1 MRHYNS
7 KIMAG
12 IIMCLAS
19 TAFLFTNCG
28 EDDVNDNDVKKNNLN
43 KTEQLLVGEW
53 GSASGTIY
61 YIINGDT
68 ATIEPIK
75 DKISF
80 SLYDNHGAKM
90 GGYQGKWYAD
100 GSNLSVTGKENKLY
114 HIIEA
119 TNVKLEIY
127 EDFYYENYNGKKV
140 TERHVFRMVK
150 N

>member
-1 MRHYNS
+1 MRHYELRN
-7 KIMAG
+7 MTH
-12 IIMCLAS
+12 IIMCLALV
-19 TAFLFTNCG
+19 AFLFTNCG
-28 EDDVNDNDVKKNNLN
+28 EDDGNDNDTKKNDLN
-43 KTEQLLVGEW
+43 ETEQLLVGEW
-53 GSASGTIY
+53 VSANGTIY

-68 ATIEPIK
+68 ATIEPIY

-80 SLYDNHGAKM
+80 SLYDTHGTKM

-100 GSNLSVTGKENKLY
+100 GSNLSITGKENKLY

-127 EDFYYENYNGKKV
+127 EDFYYEDYKGRKV